1 MKVKVTQSC
10 LTICDPMDYTVH
22 GILQARILGVGSL
35 SLLQGIFPIQ
45 ESNWG
50 LLHCRWI
57 LYQLS
62 DKRSPRWSGWP
73 IPSPA
78 DLPYPGN
85 ELGSPA
91 LQVYSLPTSYKAR
104 AKYSSNKLREF
115 VTSRPTINNALRLSS
130 YEGK

>member
-10 LTICDPMDYTVH
+10 LTLCDPMDYTVH
-22 GILQARILGVGSL
+22 GILQARILGVGSF

-50 LLHCRWI
+50 LLYCRWI

-73 IPSPA
+73 IPSSA
-78 DLPYPGN
+78 DLPDPGI
-85 ELGSPA
+85 ELGYLA
-91 LQVYSLPTSYKAR
+91 LQVDSLPTSYQGR